1 MKKRL
6 LAMLLSLVLVVSLLP
21 VGALAVDG
29 SGIPDDNVTGDGPMT
44 TNDRSVTF
52 KLNTTQLYK
61 MLMTA
66 ANIESCDTTAV
77 DVNDV
82 ELLLKVAHPT
92 RTDTPDMWCE
102 GALTAV
108 DEYWTFSDTN
118 RNNTLEPSNIV
129 GIKITY
135 NDDQSVVVSSS
146 NIKLNSDISTT
157 PGVGEDLE
165 WGVTYEISSAID
177 NKNIVAFYDSDDTGV
192 GEAGVQRLYYAVI
205 VDDNQSVG
213 EDKWPK
219 EPTYISYIFGNW
231 STEESGGDAF
241 IPSTNVSSDM
251 NVFAQKLSGSDV
263 NAGARIWVMNDNDAL
278 KNRYVEL
285 YNAQNNASIGIND
298 VDWSTFRIR
307 VNGTSESTNEDYYVS
322 DLTKNEWVEE
332 YSYYL
337 VYNYNA
343 PAETGSQHN
352 DHISYTDIQSMT
364 LFAELV
370 DSEDV
375 CAVNVSKGGAPGE
388 FSTVISGQTAVD
400 DSIWIFTINAPPTKP
415 SDEDLTGL
423 LTSAVKVTCTSSG
436 AGHAAITYNLL
447 PESFTVGEVVY
458 TTAGYTCTVTVNAEE
473 YVAKYGNSHTLAEGE
488 ENSKPIT
495 LVYNN
500 GWTVQSYTPV
510 NFNVTCNATA
520 PAPELSVVKS
530 VNKATAEVG
539 DVLTYTIT
547 ITNTGNV
554 TLTGINVS
562 DTLDNGT
569 SLSLYTSPECT
580 DTPVTFI
587 ESLVSNET
595 KTLFAKYTVT
605 AADAGKTLTNTA
617 TATSG
622 DTKGEDEVEVTVNS
636 QYTITVN
643 VTHGTAT
650 SNDALNL
657 SSTSDTLASGTITVN
672 AGDNVTITF
681 DNQEGY
687 ALDTVTV
694 NESPD
699 VLTNGTYTFKD
710 VTADHTITVVYAED
724 KMGGEDDPENT
735 PDGIP
740 DYKQALILFEADDNG
755 TVDPA
760 YKVVNIEE
768 DEFGIYKKE
777 DVKINATA
785 TAHEGHV
792 FDYWTDPSGA
802 KLYNQTAALDTTLDV
817 NGGQI
822 YTYTAHFKGA
832 VTDITVD
839 KELTS
844 VNGSAYDG
852 YGTVEVG
859 DVLTY
864 TITVLNTGNTVIGE
878 FTVED
883 SMWEYDMPIYV
894 NGELAYVNS
903 EDAYTVKNADLEPGG
918 WITITY
924 TYTVTA
930 QDVANGKIDNA
941 ATADING
948 DGMPDAEHEVTTPTG
963 DPSLT
968 VKKTADAS
976 TVQVGTPITY
986 TVEVKNDGY
995 SVMKNVVISDTLWTS
1010 DTVIEATGDVTG
1022 EYDTDESKYYIEKL
1036 EPGEYVTLTYTYT
1049 PTEAGRLENKVTVT
1063 SDGLDIVP
1071 DDSVIVEV
1079 TPEPTPDEPG
1089 ISVTKTVSDRTPDV
1103 GDTITYTITVKNTGN
1118 TVIDEFTVKDSM
1130 WEYGMPIY
1138 VDGELAYV
1146 NSGDSYTVKT
1156 ADLEPGGS
1164 ITISYTYTVRNA
1176 DEGDRITNYVTVTT
1190 PGDGPSD
1197 GDYVIIDVDDITPI
1211 VPDPDDDDTVYVP
1224 NWLTTTDHYAYIVGY
1239 EDGTIRPQNNIT
1251 RAEVATIFF
1260 RLLTDNARE
1269 RYWSTTNDFSDVAA
1283 ESWYNNAI
1291 STLSNMGIINGYEDG
1306 TFKPN
1311 APITRAEFTAIATR
1325 FFDYEAEYD
1334 GAFNDVS
1341 ARAWY
1346 ADYVQAA
1353 VDMGLVDGYPDGG
1366 FHPDAYI
1373 TRAEACTIVNRV
1385 LHRVPHEDH
1394 LLAESV
1400 MNTWPDNPKS
1410 AWYYEDMQEAT
1421 NSHDYDWIRD
1431 DGETV
1436 EDWTKKLPERDWSA
1450 LETEWATAYS
1460 R

>member
-6 LAMLLSLVLVVSLLP
+6 LALLLSLVLVVSLLP

-52 KLNTTQLYK
+52 KLYTTQLYK

-66 ANIESCDTTAV
+66 ADIESCYTTAV
-77 DVNDV
+77 DVDRV

-92 RTDTPDMWCE
+92 RTDTPDMSRVGE
-102 GALTAV
+102 LTAV
-108 DEYWTFSDTN
+108 NDYWTFSDTN
-118 RNNTLEPSNIV
+118 RNDTLEPSNIV
-129 GIKITY
+129 GIRITY
-135 NDDQSVVVSSS
+135 NDDRSVVVSSS
-146 NIKLNSDISTT
+146 NIELNSDISYG
-157 PGVGEDLE
+157 PLGGELE
-165 WGVTYEISSAID
+165 VTYEISSD
-177 NKNIVAFYDSDDTGV
+177 NKNIVAFYNSDDTGV

-263 NAGARIWVMNDNDAL
+263 NAGARIWVMNGSDAL

-343 PAETGSQHN
+343 PAETGSTHN

-375 CAVNVSKGGAPGE
+375 CAVNVSEGGAPGE

-423 LTSAVKVTCTSSG
+423 LTSAVKVTCTNK
-436 AGHAAITYNLL
+436 AEHTAATYDLL
-447 PESFTVGEVVY
+447 PDSFYVGEVVY
-458 TTAGYTCTVTVNAEE
+458 TTAGYTCTVTVEAEK
-473 YVAKYGNSHTLAEGE
+473 YVEKYSNSHTLAEGE

-500 GWTVQSYTPV
+500 GWTVPENATPV
-510 NFNVTCNATA
+510 NFNVTCDA
-520 PAPELSVVKS
+520 PAPAPKLSVDKS
-530 VNKATAEVG
+530 VDKTTAEVG

-547 ITNTGNV
+547 ITNTGDV
-554 TLTGINVS
+554 
-562 DTLDNGT
+562 
-569 SLSLYTSPECT
+569 
-580 DTPVTFI
+580 PVTDVTVRDNMWGEGKVEI
-587 ESLVSNET
+587 IHVEDVTYGLSVDGGYWNAVMADGPYGTVET
-595 KTLFAKYTVT
+595 LAPDATWVCTYSYTVKES
-605 AADAGKTLTNTA
+605 DAGETLINTV
-617 TATSG
+617 TVSG
-622 DTKGEDEVEVTVNS
+622 DDE
-636 QYTITVN
+636 
-643 VTHGTAT
+643 
-650 SNDALNL
+650 
-657 SSTSDTLASGTITVN
+657 AS
-672 AGDNVTITF
+672 
-681 DNQEGY
+681 
-687 ALDTVTV
+687 DTVTV
-694 NESPD
+694 D
-699 VLTNGTYTFKD
+699 VPEVPYKILVSFVDENGTPIVPQQAVEVGGCATPPIEDDGRNIDGWEYNGVAYTGD
-710 VTADHTITVVYAED
+710 YNYETLADLVTAKDGWNEVDHAGYLTFNAVYEP
-724 KMGGEDDPENT
+724 KGNEVYNVYFVIPNEEGGSFDPHNEDDDARYTTKATYNKEDDTYEVDFPEVVLN
-735 PDGIP
+735 DGYELTGWNIIGKETNHWDAIAYEMTGVEHYANDHDLTIEAVVEKTKGNEVYNVYFVIP
-740 DYKQALILFEADDNG
+740 NEEGGSFDPHNEDDDARYTTKATYNKEDDTYEVDFPEVVLNDGYELTGWNIIGKETNHWDAIAYEMTGVEHYANDHDLTIEAVVEKTKGNEVYNVYFVIPNEEGG
-755 TVDPA
+755 TFNPSNEGDGARYTTTAYYDEVGDT
-760 YKVVNIEE
+760 YKVEFPEVVLNDGYELTGWRIVGKETVTWDPVTWEMTAVEHYAIDHNLTIEA
-768 DEFGIYKKE
+768 I
-777 DVKINATA
+777 VK
-785 TAHEGHV
+785 
-792 FDYWTDPSGA
+792 
-802 KLYNQTAALDTTLDV
+802 
-817 NGGQI
+817 
-822 YTYTAHFKGA
+822 A
-832 VTDITVD
+832 VDAPDMTVD
-839 KELTS
+839 KT
-844 VNGSAYDG
+844 VNK
-852 YGTVEVG
+852 
-859 DVLTY
+859 
-864 TITVLNTGNTVIGE
+864 
-878 FTVED
+878 
-883 SMWEYDMPIYV
+883 P
-894 NGELAYVNS
+894 
-903 EDAYTVKNADLEPGG
+903 
-918 WITITY
+918 
-924 TYTVTA
+924 
-930 QDVANGKIDNA
+930 VA
-941 ATADING
+941 
-948 DGMPDAEHEVTTPTG
+948 E
-963 DPSLT
+963 
-968 VKKTADAS
+968 
-976 TVQVGTPITY
+976 
-986 TVEVKNDGY
+986 
-995 SVMKNVVISDTLWTS
+995 
-1010 DTVIEATGDVTG
+1010 
-1022 EYDTDESKYYIEKL
+1022 
-1036 EPGEYVTLTYTYT
+1036 
-1049 PTEAGRLENKVTVT
+1049 
-1063 SDGLDIVP
+1063 
-1071 DDSVIVEV
+1071 
-1079 TPEPTPDEPG
+1079 
-1089 ISVTKTVSDRTPDV
+1089 V
-1103 GDTITYTITVKNTGN
+1103 GDTIKYTITVKNTGN
-1118 TVIDEFTVKDSM
+1118 VELTNVAVKDTMFEKADSFI
-1130 WEYGMPIY
+1130 GMPSGAVLTGNTVTIPTLG
-1138 VDGELAYV
+1138 VGE
-1146 NSGDSYTVKT
+1146 T
-1156 ADLEPGGS
+1156 AT
-1164 ITISYTYTVRNA
+1164 ITYTYTVRYC
-1176 DEGDRITNYVTVTT
+1176 DEGKLISNTATVTSEET
-1190 PGDGPSD
+1190 GTDPEDP
-1197 GDYVIIDVDDITPI
+1197 IDDTVVVRVDDRDPI
-1211 VPDPDDDDTVYVP
+1211 IPPIDDDDDEDEFVP
-1224 NWLTTTDHYAYIVGY
+1224 KWLNTEDHYAYIVGY
-1239 EDGTIRPQNNIT
+1239 EDGTIKPNNDIT

-1269 RYWSTTNDFSDVAA
+1269 RYWSTTNDFSDIAA

-1394 LLAESV
+1394 LLSESV

-1421 NSHDYDWIRD
+1421 NSHDYDWIRE